1 MVGDNPFQPEHFA
14 RVDEAG
20 DAQFYSIPRIV
31 AHIDD
36 AAIGALSAF
45 YARVLQPGTD
55 VLDLMSSCI
64 SHLPDAPPLA
74 SVTGLGMNMVELDAN
89 PRLTER
95 VVHDLNLDPRLPFA
109 DARFD
114 ACLIAVSVQYLT
126 RPVEVFAEIARV
138 LKPGAPCIVSF
149 SNRCFWTKA
158 VAVWRALDD
167 EGHGKLVDLYFRLTG
182 RFDDPEIHDL
192 SPAPGLSDP
201 MFAVMARRTAVA

>member
-1 MVGDNPFQPEHFA
+1 
-14 RVDEAG
+14 
-20 DAQFYSIPRIV
+20 
-31 AHIDD
+31 
-36 AAIGALSAF
+36 
-45 YARVLQPGTD
+45 
-55 VLDLMSSCI
+55 
-64 SHLPDAPPLA
+64 
-74 SVTGLGMNMVELDAN
+74 MNMVELEAN

-95 VVHDLNLDPRLPFA
+95 IMHDLNLDPRLPFA

-114 ACLIAVSVQYLT
+114 ACLIAVSVQYLIH
-126 RPVEVFAEIARV
+126 PVEVFAEIARV

-167 EGHGKLVDLYFRLTG
+167 EGHGKLVDLYFRLAG

-201 MFAVMARRTAVA
+201 MFAVMARRAAVA